1 MPASR
6 IDEWWSRLPANG
18 PWLASAVFAGLIA
31 VEAARIAIALLGGS
45 PVTAI
50 APPPVPQ
57 ASASRTEPALDA
69 QNIAA
74 AHLFGIATL
83 DASTQNP
90 ADAPPSTAN
99 LVLAGTI
106 ATEDPKRGLAIIAG
120 SGPAKV
126 YSVGDSVGGA
136 SLYSVYLD
144 RVVLNRNGSLETLKL
159 PQVLLGGQPA
169 PYPQYAM
176 SNPVAA
182 RTLNNIR
189 RMVQQNPGILSSV
202 IRPVASYDSQAGKL
216 RGFRIYPGRNRR
228 AFASLGLKPGDLVT
242 AINGTPLDDPQHGQ
256 QIFNTVE
263 SSSEAVVTVDR
274 NGQTI
279 QLTLN
284 IAKVAAEA
292 GRDIGPMPNG
302 APAARPNLAPP
313 NLNQ

>member
-18 PWLASAVFAGLIA
+18 PWLASALFAGLIA
-31 VEAARIAIALLGGS
+31 VEAARIGIALLGGT

-50 APPPVPQ
+50 KPQSAPQ
-57 ASASRTEPALDA
+57 ASLPPAAAALDA
-69 QNIAA
+69 QSIAA

-90 ADAPPSTAN
+90 ADAPASTSN

-106 ATEDPKRGLAIIAG
+106 ATQDPKHGLAIISG
-120 SGPAKV
+120 NGPAKV
-126 YSVGDSVGGA
+126 YSVGDAVGGA

-144 RVVLNRNGSLETLKL
+144 RVVLDRNGSLETLKL
-159 PQVLLGGQPA
+159 PQMLLSAQPA
-169 PYPQYAM
+169 PQYAM
-176 SNPVAA
+176 SNPAVA

-228 AFASLGLKPGDLVT
+228 AFATLGLKPGDLVT

-256 QIFNTVE
+256 QIFNTVA

-292 GRDIGPMPNG
+292 GRDIGPPPQG
-302 APAARPNLAPP
+302 APAGRPNFAPP